1 MIDRLAGG
9 RRSPKADGDALH
21 ALDGLLD
28 HGGELGWGSPARMAK
43 AAARKSQIAHRAETC
58 PVEALRSWLAAAE
71 IVRGRCSARRRGAV
85 TCRRGG

>member
-43 AAARKSQIAHRAETC
+43 DISLTAVSPPNIFLMPSTFRTSLPAEGW
-58 PVEALRSWLAAAE
+58 R
-71 IVRGRCSARRRGAV
+71 RCRESDVWRQRRG
-85 TCRRGG
+85 